1 MKINDLLVK
10 DAMIMDLQAT
20 EKKPAIDEMVQKLY
34 DIGRITDLDKFK
46 EGILAREEET
56 STGLGDGIAM
66 PHAKNDAVKE
76 ATVLFAKSE
85 QGVDYEA
92 LDGQPT
98 YLFFMIAAPE
108 GADDTHLQALAAL
121 SRQLVNQD
129 FVANLQQAQT
139 PDDVQAAFAKVE
151 EDNNDDE
158 EDNEDNVGNNGQ
170 TEENNNQ
177 ENERPFIVAV
187 TACPTGIAHTYMAED
202 SLKNQAKDMGI
213 DIKVETNG
221 SEGVKHRLTSED
233 IARASGVV
241 IAADTNV
248 EMNRFGG
255 KPVVSRPVSD
265 GIRRPE
271 ELINNA
277 LSGNASIYQSSDE
290 QASESQDSSEGEK
303 QSVGQKI
310 YKDLMNGVSH
320 MLPFVVAGGIMMA
333 LSFMIDQWM
342 GVPQDSLDQL
352 GNYNQVADWFNQI
365 GNAAF
370 GFMLPV
376 LAGFI
381 AMSISDRPGLV
392 TGFAAGAIAEQGGA
406 GFIGALI
413 GGFVGGYVVSF
424 LRKVLKGLP
433 QSLDGIKTILFF
445 PFFGLL
451 ITGFLM
457 LLINVPIKVINDGLN
472 NFLLNLSGANAALLG
487 ALLAGMMAIDLGG
500 PFNKAAYVFGT
511 GTIAATIAQGGSLVM
526 AAVMSGGMVPPLAVF
541 VATRLFKNKFTDQE
555 NQAGLTNVIM
565 GASFVTEGAI
575 PFTASDPFRAIP
587 SFVVGSA
594 VTGGLVGA
602 MGIRLMAPHG
612 GIFVIALVSQPL
624 WYLLFVVI
632 GAIISGIMLGL
643 LKKPVKE

>member
-1 MKINDLLVK
+1 MNINDLLIK
-10 DAMIMDLQAT
+10 EAMIMDLQAT
-20 EKKPAIDEMVQKLY
+20 EKKAAIDEMVQKLY
-34 DIGRITDLDKFK
+34 DVGRITDIDQFK
-46 EGILAREEET
+46 DGILAREEQT

-129 FVANLQQAQT
+129 FVEELKNAQT
-139 PDDVQAAFAKVE
+139 PDDVQAAFAQVE
-151 EDNNDDE
+151 QEDDE
-158 EDNEDNVGNNGQ
+158 DEDQEEQ
-170 TEENNNQ
+170 TDQSSAEKTESTDSAD
-177 ENERPFIVAV
+177 RPFIVAV

-221 SEGVKHRLTSED
+221 SEGVKHQLTSED
-233 IARASGVV
+233 IARADGVV

-248 EMNRFGG
+248 AMDRFGG

-277 LSGNASIYQSSDE
+277 LSGNASIYQSSNE
-290 QASESQDSSEGEK
+290 QSKETQSSSEGEK

-310 YKDLMNGVSH
+310 YKDLMNGISH
-320 MLPFVVAGGIMMA
+320 MLPFVVAGGIMTA

-342 GVPQDSLDQL
+342 GVPQNALDQL

-365 GNAAF
+365 GDAAF

-392 TGFAAGAIAEQGGA
+392 TGFAAGAIAERGGA

-413 GGFVGGYVVSF
+413 GGFVGGYVVTF

-433 QSLDGIKTILFF
+433 KSLDGIKTILFF

-451 ITGFLM
+451 ITGFIM
-457 LLINVPIKVINDGLN
+457 LLINVPIEAINQGLN

-500 PFNKAAYVFGT
+500 PFNKAAYAFGIS
-511 GTIAATIAQGGSLVM
+511 TIAVTITQGGSPVM
-526 AAVMSGGMVPPLAVF
+526 AAVMAGGMVPPLAIF
-541 VATRLFKNKFTDQE
+541 VATRLFKNKFTEQE

-575 PFTASDPFRAIP
+575 PFTAADPLRAIP

-594 VTGGLVGA
+594 ITGGLVGA

-612 GIFVIALVSQPL
+612 GIFVIALVNQPL
-624 WYLLFVVI
+624 WYLLFVII
-632 GAIISGIMLGL
+632 GAIISGVMLGL
-643 LKKPVKE
+643 LKKPIK

>member
-1 MKINDLLVK
+1 MNINDLLIK
-10 DAMIMDLQAT
+10 EAMIMDLQAT
-20 EKKPAIDEMVQKLY
+20 EKKAAIDEMVQKLY
-34 DIGRITDLDKFK
+34 DVGRITDIDQFK
-46 EGILAREEET
+46 DGILAREEQT

-76 ATVLFAKSE
+76 ATVLFAKSK

-129 FVANLQQAQT
+129 FVEELNNAQT
-139 PDDVQAAFAKVE
+139 PDDVQAAFAQVE
-151 EDNNDDE
+151 QEDDE
-158 EDNEDNVGNNGQ
+158 DEEEQ
-170 TEENNNQ
+170 TDQSSAEKTESTDSAD
-177 ENERPFIVAV
+177 RPFIVAV

-202 SLKNQAKDMGI
+202 SLKNQAKDMDI

-221 SEGVKHRLTSED
+221 SEGVKHRLTSDD

-248 EMNRFGG
+248 AMDRFDG

-277 LSGNASIYQSSDE
+277 LSGNAAIYQSSNKQSKE
-290 QASESQDSSEGEK
+290 TQSSSEGEK
-303 QSVGQKI
+303 QSIGQKI

-342 GVPQDSLDQL
+342 GVPQDALDQL

-413 GGFVGGYVVSF
+413 GGFVGGYVVEF
-424 LRKVLKGLP
+424 LRKILKGLP

-526 AAVMSGGMVPPLAVF
+526 AAVMSGGMVPPLAIF
-541 VATRLFKNKFTDQE
+541 VATRLFKNKFTEQE

-575 PFTASDPFRAIP
+575 PFTAADPLRAIP

-594 VTGGLVGA
+594 ITGGLVGA

-624 WYLLFVVI
+624 WYILFVII
-632 GAIISGIMLGL
+632 GAIIAGVMLGL
-643 LKKPVKE
+643 LKKPIK

>member
-1 MKINDLLVK
+1 MNINDLLIK
-10 DAMIMDLQAT
+10 EAMIMDLQAT
-20 EKKPAIDEMVQKLY
+20 DKKAAIDEMVQKLY
-34 DIGRITDLDKFK
+34 DVGRITDIDQFK
-46 EGILAREEET
+46 DGILAREEQT

-76 ATVLFAKSE
+76 ATVLFAKSK

-129 FVANLQQAQT
+129 FVEELNNAQT

-151 EDNNDDE
+151 QEDDE
-158 EDNEDNVGNNGQ
+158 DEEEQ
-170 TEENNNQ
+170 TDQSSAEKTESTDSAD
-177 ENERPFIVAV
+177 RPFIVAV

-221 SEGVKHRLTSED
+221 SEGVKHRLTSDD

-277 LSGNASIYQSSDE
+277 LSGNASIYQSSEE
-290 QASESQDSSEGEK
+290 QSSQSQSSSEGEK

-342 GVPQDSLDQL
+342 GVPQDALDQL

-413 GGFVGGYVVSF
+413 GGFVGGYVVEF
-424 LRKVLKGLP
+424 LRKILKGLP

-457 LLINVPIKVINDGLN
+457 LLINVPMKVINDGLN
-472 NFLLNLSGANAALLG
+472 SFLLNLSGANAALLG

-526 AAVMSGGMVPPLAVF
+526 AAVMSGGMVPPLAIF
-541 VATRLFKNKFTDQE
+541 VATRLFKNKFTEQE

-575 PFTASDPFRAIP
+575 PFTAADPLRAIP

-594 VTGGLVGA
+594 ITGGLVGA

-624 WYLLFVVI
+624 WYILFVII
-632 GAIISGIMLGL
+632 GAIIAGVMLGL
-643 LKKPVKE
+643 LKKPIK

>member
-1 MKINDLLVK
+1 MKINDLLIK
-10 DAMIMDLQAT
+10 EAMIMDLQASD
-20 EKKPAIDEMVQKLY
+20 KKGAIDEMVQKLY
-34 DIGRITDLDKFK
+34 DVGRISEIDKFK
-46 EGILAREEET
+46 DGILAREEET

-85 QGVDYEA
+85 QGVDYES

-129 FVANLQQAQT
+129 FVAELKNAQT
-139 PDDVQAAFAKVE
+139 PDDVQAAFAQVE
-151 EDNNDDE
+151 EDNDE
-158 EDNEDNVGNNGQ
+158 DEDES
-170 TEENNNQ
+170 EEQ
-177 ENERPFIVAV
+177 ADESSSETSETADRPFLVAV

-202 SLKNQAKDMGI
+202 SLKNQAKDMGV

-233 IARASGVV
+233 ISRASGVV

-248 EMNRFGG
+248 AMDRFDG
-255 KPVVSRPVSD
+255 KPLVSRAVSD
-265 GIRRPE
+265 GIRKPE
-271 ELINNA
+271 ELINIA
-277 LSGNASIYQSSDE
+277 LSDKASIHRGSNNETS
-290 QASESQDSSEGEK
+290 ASEDSSEDEK
-303 QSVGQKI
+303 QSVGSKI
-310 YKDLMNGVSH
+310 YKDLMNGISH
-320 MLPFVVAGGIMMA
+320 MLPFVVAGGIMTA

-342 GVPQDSLDQL
+342 GVPQNALDEL

-365 GNAAF
+365 GDAAF

-413 GGFVGGYVVSF
+413 GGFVGGYVVTF

-433 QSLDGIKTILFF
+433 KSLDGIKTILFF

-451 ITGFLM
+451 ITGFIM
-457 LLINVPIKVINDGLN
+457 LLINIPIGALNQGLN
-472 NFLLNLSGANAALLG
+472 NFLINLSGANAALLG

-500 PFNKAAYVFGT
+500 PFNKAAYAFGIS
-511 GTIAATIAQGGSLVM
+511 TIAVTITQGGSPVM
-526 AAVMSGGMVPPLAVF
+526 AAVMSGGMVPPLAIF
-541 VATRLFKNKFTDQE
+541 IATRLFKNKFTTQE
-555 NQAGLTNVIM
+555 NEAGLTNVVM

-575 PFTASDPFRAIP
+575 PFTAADPLRAIP
-587 SFVVGSA
+587 SFVLGSA
-594 VTGGLVGA
+594 ITGGLVGA

-612 GIFVIALVSQPL
+612 GIFVIALVNQPFL
-624 WYLLFVVI
+624 YILFIII
-632 GAIISGIMLGL
+632 GAIISGVTLGL